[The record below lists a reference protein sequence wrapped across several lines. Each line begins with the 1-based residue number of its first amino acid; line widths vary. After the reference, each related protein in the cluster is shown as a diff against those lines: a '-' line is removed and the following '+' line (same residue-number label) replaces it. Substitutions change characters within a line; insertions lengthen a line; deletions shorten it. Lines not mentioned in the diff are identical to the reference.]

1 VPVDSSEA
9 TLERER
15 CSVHPDRGAVGV
27 CERCGRTVCLEC
39 AVAFRGAVRCERC
52 AALELGDPEPVV
64 PVPRRRFFLRH
75 AAFAALVVG
84 LVSTVPP
91 WHRSGTLTSI
101 LSAWNFT
108 LDGWAGLGCAAL
120 AASVVILLIGR
131 LRPSTG
137 GTIAT
142 ATLSGLSALSILVA
156 LARAPE
162 FFSATAAPFVALAGS
177 LIGAGVC
184 AFSLVRRPRP

>member
-1 VPVDSSEA
+1 VDSSEA

-15 CSVHPDRGAVGV
+15 CSVHPDRGAVGL

-64 PVPRRRFFLRH
+64 SVRRRRLRLEH
-75 AAFAALVVG
+75 AGFGALLVG
-84 LVSTVPP
+84 LAATLPP
-91 WHRSGTLTSI
+91 WHRSGTLTSV

-108 LDGWAGLGCAAL
+108 LDGWAGL
-120 AASVVILLIGR
+120 ASVAL
-131 LRPSTG
+131 
-137 GTIAT
+137 
-142 ATLSGLSALSILVA
+142 GLSAAAMLLGLVRPSSRANAAAVILAGFASVGIVVA

-162 FFSATAAPFVALAGS
+162 FFSATAAPFLALTGS
-177 LIGAGVC
+177 LIGTC
-184 AFSLVRRPRP
+184 ISAFSLVRRPRP